1 MNTVAT
7 HWPDSCVQRPDLDV
21 VFCADEPALAGFR
34 QFEAGALLDER
45 IGALGF
51 QQIDVLK
58 GPAELTV
65 AGIQPWLI
73 FAEQAWPH
81 IDDSFEGSLFYT
93 LVLQAIDF
101 QFGCL
106 RHPEGVR
113 ANEGTILRIDP
124 MELHWLQP
132 GSCAHQHWIGLQ
144 WEVPL
149 ARVDDFET
157 ALRHAMTGW
166 AAPGWAPPVMG
177 PAVGVP
183 TTAGSA
189 R

>member
-1 MNTVAT
+1 MTGAVARLPAS
-7 HWPDSCVQRPDLDV
+7 HVQRPDLAV
-21 VFCADEPALAGFR
+21 VFCADEPALVGFR
-34 QFEAGALLDER
+34 RFQTGEVLEKRLADLH
-45 IGALGF
+45 F
-51 QQIDVLK
+51 QQIDVLP
-58 GPAELTV
+58 GPPELAV
-65 AGIQPWLI
+65 AGIRPWLI

-106 RHPEGVR
+106 RHPHGLR
-113 ANEGTILRIDP
+113 ANEGSILRVDP

-132 GSCAHQHWIGLQ
+132 GSCAQQHWIGLQ

-149 ARVDDFET
+149 ERVDDFEP
-157 ALRHAMTGW
+157 ALRHAMTEW

-177 PAVGVP
+177 PAVGDP
-183 TTAGSA
+183 ATAWST